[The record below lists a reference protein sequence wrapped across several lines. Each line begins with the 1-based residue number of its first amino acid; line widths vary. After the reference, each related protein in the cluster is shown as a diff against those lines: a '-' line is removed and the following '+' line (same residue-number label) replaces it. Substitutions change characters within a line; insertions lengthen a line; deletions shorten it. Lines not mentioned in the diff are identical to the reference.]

1 VIDSMQSHME
11 VEHDVHKGGVTAG
24 FDFWQN
30 LFNSN
35 KLSRVSIRGGFSVNN
50 LWSSQ
55 IHHSCDH
62 GLKIELVD
70 MSKLG
75 RSCDA
80 AAFMVQFQLLSCNIF
95 CIISY
100 KDRSVAWLSFF
111 YKNNLRLQN
120 FGTQRSC
127 GSGCLNQTVPL
138 NWKSSKH
145 LLKKPPVLVL
155 QKPSRNHQFSQE
167 KVPKNQQFYSRL
179 FDGFFEIFEN
189 CGYISD
195 SVLRFW
201 DPTPWILSM
210 PFPLLLPFFSLLKLC
225 LPIIHNPKTLNPFLA
240 LQLFFLLHVHSV
252 PFSAYTLLASTCLFL
267 WFLQL
272 CVCVYSMT
280 LFTKTFPSC
289 SLHVLFSQKHSSLC
303 WALHP

>member
-1 VIDSMQSHME
+1 LE
-11 VEHDVHKGGVTAG
+11 
-24 FDFWQN
+24 
-30 LFNSN
+30 
-35 KLSRVSIRGGFSVNN
+35 
-50 LWSSQ
+50 
-55 IHHSCDH
+55 
-62 GLKIELVD
+62 LKEAAVLAVWIKEAAVLAVWIKEAAVLVVWI
-70 MSKLG
+70 KE
-75 RSCDA
+75 A
-80 AAFMVQFQLLSCNIF
+80 AVLVVWIKEPA
-95 CIISY
+95 
-100 KDRSVAWLSFF
+100 
-111 YKNNLRLQN
+111 
-120 FGTQRSC
+120 
-127 GSGCLNQTVPL
+127 VPL
-138 NWKSSKH
+138 NWKSSKN

-225 LPIIHNPKTLNPFLA
+225 LPIIHSPKTLNPFLA

-272 CVCVYSMT
+272 CVCVSNDLVY
-280 LFTKTFPSC
+280 KTFSLMFSSC
-289 SLHVLFSQKHSSLC
+289 SLLPKTL
-303 WALHP
+303 